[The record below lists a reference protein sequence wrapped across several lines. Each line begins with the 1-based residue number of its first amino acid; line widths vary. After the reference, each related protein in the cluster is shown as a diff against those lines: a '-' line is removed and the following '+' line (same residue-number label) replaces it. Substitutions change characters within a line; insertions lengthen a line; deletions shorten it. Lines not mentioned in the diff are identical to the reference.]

1 MGMQPTA
8 TAVVSFVLAVLGA
21 VDSVA
26 AQRPKILLTG
36 YWPPSNEAIRAFCTD
51 PVQNPGG
58 WIGADW
64 EGRGYDVHAFFPEFS
79 PPNCTSCGTGSGNL
93 EVDYQDTTA
102 DFWPIANALQP
113 IAIITFSR
121 GSPGV
126 SWELEMNQYNRSQ
139 WVNDFVAPLQP
150 NPVPPDN
157 SVPAG
162 FLRRSTLPVQAIV
175 NAILTAGVPVNPGI
189 CTTADGGGFLSEF
202 IAYLGVW
209 YQAVHRWPGD
219 PAWCAAAGHVHIG
232 TTVSWPLAR
241 QAAEITLRQVM
252 AHVDGI
258 RAVTVCQQ
266 NLGFQGPGAS
276 RLEVCGGSL
285 AVFGNIA
292 DLRVTA
298 ALPNSVGVL
307 ALGVQNQPTP
317 LFGGVAVPVPA
328 FYTGVVVFDAQ
339 GNWLAPGALSA
350 PPLPLTDVFAQVV
363 HYDPLLPQQFGLSNA
378 LRLVLQ

>member
-1 MGMQPTA
+1 MLRSHSLFA
-8 TAVVSFVLAVLGA
+8 AVIAVA
-21 VDSVA
+21 VA
-26 AQRPKILLTG
+26 AALPAQRPKILLTG

-64 EGRGYDVHAFFPEFS
+64 EARGYDVHAYFPEFV
-79 PPNCTSCGTGSGNL
+79 PPNCTVCGTGTGTL

-126 SWELEMNQYNRSQ
+126 SWELEMNQFNRAV
-139 WVNDFVAPLQP
+139 WANDFVAPFQP
-150 NPVPPDN
+150 TTVPPDS

-175 NAILTAGVPVNPGI
+175 NAILAAGLPVNPGI
-189 CTTADGGGFLSEF
+189 CTTGDGGGFLSEF

-209 YQAVHRWPGD
+209 YQSIHRWPGD

-232 TTVSWPLAR
+232 TAVTWP
-241 QAAEITLRQVM
+241 QAIQATEITLRQVM
-252 AHVDGI
+252 AHLDGI
-258 RAVTVCQQ
+258 RSTTVCQQ
-266 NLGFQGPGAS
+266 DLGFQGPGTA

-285 AVFGNIA
+285 AQVGNVA
-292 DLRVTA
+292 DLRVSQ
-298 ALPNSVGVL
+298 ALANSIGVL
-307 ALGVQNQPTP
+307 ALGSQNQPTP
-317 LFGGVAVPVPA
+317 LFGGLVVPVPA
-328 FYTGVVVFDAQ
+328 FYVDLVAFDAA
-339 GNWLAPGALSA
+339 GGWLAPGALSA
-350 PPLPLTDVFAQVV
+350 PPSPLGDVFAQVV

-378 LRLVLQ
+378 VRLVLQ